1 MIFIF
6 EGKRPDSWK
15 ENVSLYRG
23 KQGTK
28 NEFSSNLMNSVEE
41 NKPKEHRNAENIA
54 TYHCLL
60 TSTIISGFGLKS
72 YKKYK
77 SKLSQDF
84 MFLEIKEKSIF
95 FIFCTIKLMILS

>member
-1 MIFIF
+1 MFKFSMIFIF

-41 NKPKEHRNAENIA
+41 NKPKEHRNAKNIA
-54 TYHCLL
+54 TYHLL
-60 TSTIISGFGLKS
+60 PISTVTTGFDP
-72 YKKYK
+72 
-77 SKLSQDF
+77 KLY
-84 MFLEIKEKSIF
+84 EKNTIF
-95 FIFCTIKLMILS
+95 F